1 MKENSKRILLF
12 LYPSENQPVWFNLAE
27 LQNLV
32 PNLSHAGLQSALFL
46 LDKKELIRIDKTQVE
61 SKYSLSSYGQS
72 YLEDLFPALC
82 ESSEKWQGD
91 WSLLIFL
98 EAPKTDKN
106 FRYLR
111 SYLTQNKA
119 VALTRAVYLYPG
131 LISEK
136 IKADLERSYKNSVLV
151 LKVSKW
157 LFGDDFKV
165 IGQKAQLND
174 LFELYSSIS
183 KELDRLIS
191 LRSNEKSFTQQEK
204 ISFFSALSRFL
215 SVLSTDPALLR
226 LYFPQVESARQLL
239 TKLQKCLKI

>member
-1 MKENSKRILLF
+1 MKENSKKILLF
-12 LYPSENQPVWFNLAE
+12 LYPSENEPVWFSFKE
-27 LQNLV
+27 LQSLV
-32 PNLSHAGLQSALFL
+32 PNLSLAGLQSTLFL
-46 LDKKELIRIDKTQVE
+46 LDKKDLLRIDKTQAE
-61 SKYSLSSYGQS
+61 LSYSLSSYGKS

-82 ESSEKWQGD
+82 ESDGKWQGD
-91 WSLLIFL
+91 WSLIIFL
-98 EAPKTDKN
+98 EAPSTDKN

-119 VALTRAVYLYPG
+119 ISLTRAVYLYPG
-131 LISEK
+131 LISDK
-136 IKADLERSYKNSVLV
+136 IKADLQRSYKNAVLV

-157 LFGDDFKV
+157 LFGDDFKI

-191 LRSNEKSFTQQEK
+191 IKSNEKEFTQQEK

-215 SVLSTDPALLR
+215 GVLDSDPALLT
-226 LYFPQVESARQLL
+226 LYFPQVEPAKQLL
-239 TKLQKCLKI
+239 AKLQKCLRI